1 MTLVEKV
8 LSNKAGKGLVPG
20 ELALVDVDL
29 AYVQDWTGPLAIS
42 QLKELGFKKLKNPER
57 VAIFIDHSSPS
68 SSKEIATSHKLLR
81 DFAQMTGCRLYDVGS
96 GVSHVVAAEE
106 LVKPWD
112 VVLGA
117 DSHTCMGG
125 AFGAFAT
132 GMGSTD
138 VAVAMM
144 LGKTWLKV
152 PETIKL
158 EASGDFQKGVYAK
171 DLILYLIGKIGADGA
186 TYKSL
191 EIEGSLIRKLPMYE
205 RLVITNMAIEAG
217 AKCGIIL
224 ADGETKNYLEERGRG
239 ADYKPIESDPDAQ
252 YETIVSIDVSSLE
265 PVISFPHTVD
275 NIRLISHPDCKDV
288 RIDQVYLGTCTNGRV
303 EDFRAVAQML
313 KGRKV
318 AKGTRL
324 VVTPGS
330 KEVYAKCLK
339 EGIFE
344 VILEAGG
351 VINSPGCGACPGS
364 QTGILGDGENC
375 ISTMNRNFKGRMGNP
390 NSFIYLAS
398 PATCAASAI
407 EGRIADPRSYV
418 R

>member
-138 VAVAMM
+138 VAVTMM

-191 EIEGSLIRKLPMYE
+191 EIEGSLMRKLPMYE

-252 YETIVSIDVSSLE
+252 YETMVSIDVSSLE